1 MTPAVRDAPASLPA
15 PAVPAPAN
23 RKQTVI
29 LLGPQ
34 GEKETLAAVLEEH
47 GLRGRLAVVTAG
59 WQEREGEVQAL
70 QDHVA
75 GRAENLLLHK
85 RADEVFAEHP
95 DLEEE
100 HRLRQTRLRQLQ
112 RLYNVRVEHAMAAV
126 AELARRSEPEPLIRQ
141 AWEAA
146 VGTVR
151 SIDEEH
157 LVDLKVAHREFDLR
171 LDLGQRKAVRRH
183 RREIAKI
190 LGDCEVLAIAG
201 GHVAVLLNR
210 LRLFDVTKHIKDKP
224 VIGWAAGAMVLSE
237 RVVLYHDSPP
247 QGAGNPEVLEAGL
260 GLVKGVVPL
269 PHARTRLRLN
279 DPQRVS
285 RFATR
290 FAPARCVA
298 MDEGARL
305 TVGPTGWSAS
315 PETKELTPDGRV
327 QRMER

>member
-1 MTPAVRDAPASLPA
+1 VKDAPAALPA

-23 RKQTVI
+23 RRQTVI

-34 GEKETLAAVLEEH
+34 GERETLAAVLEEH
-47 GLRGRLAVVTAG
+47 GLRGRLAVITAG

-70 QDHVA
+70 QEHVA
-75 GRAENLLLHK
+75 GRAENLLLHH

-95 DLEEE
+95 ELEEE
-100 HRLRQTRLRQLQ
+100 HRLRQTRLRQIQ
-112 RLYNVRVEHAMAAV
+112 RLYNVRIEHAMAAV
-126 AELARRSEPEPLIRQ
+126 AELALRSEPEPLIRE
-141 AWEAA
+141 AWEAS

-151 SIDEEH
+151 RIDEEH
-157 LVDLKVAHREFDLR
+157 LADLKRVHREFDSR
-171 LDLGQRKAVRRH
+171 LALGKRKAVRRH

-190 LGDCEVLAIAG
+190 LDGCEVLAIAG

-210 LRLFDVTKHIKDKP
+210 LRLFDVVKLAKDKP

-247 QGAGNPEVLEAGL
+247 QGPGNPEVLESGL

-269 PHARTRLRLN
+269 PHARVRLRLD

-298 MDEGARL
+298 MDQGARL
-305 TVGPTGWSAS
+305 TVGPVGWSAS
-315 PETKELTPDGRV
+315 AETKELTPDGRV
-327 QRMER
+327 RRMEK